1 MQRTA
6 VTGPLTLFVTTTVW
20 EDAAATLRGEA
31 LYTSG
36 SPSGS
41 ALDVTTTVPASGA
54 PTLPDDSVEPGVGV

>member
-36 SPSGS
+36 S